1 MGQVGFSPTI
11 QWASRQILAWSLL
24 IKKKK
29 GLKTS
34 SRLLKRTLK
43 KVGLDIQN
51 RGMGLEYLQ
60 DQLHIAYKY
69 YYSVKSRH
77 PELRGTYLDDLAEA
91 IAIQDN
97 IPKATVIKNIKT
109 REEQTRKA
117 RKIRHVRGK
126 LATGSTTMVTIQL
139 PSGEWQDILDK
150 PSIEEA
156 IMKENKSKY
165 QQSFHTPFLRP
176 PLITD
181 FGLNGVGRRSKDALC
196 GTYKTPPNIDKYTKM
211 FLEHLAYPGN
221 ICNTNTTIP
230 VIDTASYRSYW

>member
-11 QWASRQILAWSLL
+11 QWASRQILALSLL

-43 KVGLDIQN
+43 KAGLDIQN

-77 PELRGTYLDDLAEA
+77 SELRGTYLDELAEA
-91 IAIQDN
+91 IALQDN

-126 LATGSTTMVTIQL
+126 LAMGSTTMVTIQL

-156 IMKENKSKY
+156 IMKEIN
-165 QQSFHTPFLRP
+165 Q
-176 PLITD
+176 
-181 FGLNGVGRRSKDALC
+181 
-196 GTYKTPPNIDKYTKM
+196 
-211 FLEHLAYPGN
+211 
-221 ICNTNTTIP
+221 NTNNHFILHFFDP
-230 VIDTASYRSYW
+230 LS